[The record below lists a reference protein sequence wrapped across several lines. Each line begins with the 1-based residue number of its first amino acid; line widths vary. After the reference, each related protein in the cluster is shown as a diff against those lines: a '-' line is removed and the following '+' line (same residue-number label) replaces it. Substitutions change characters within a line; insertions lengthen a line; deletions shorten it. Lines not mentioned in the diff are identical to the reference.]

1 MWVIVFLSVWA
12 IVNKC
17 AFFVAL
23 QYQCWT
29 GPRDGLVHGDWSHHS
44 IYWGVNKHCTCRI
57 SFSKDVRKNTFR
69 ENLQQRS
76 KTQNSF
82 NTVTLCQMFHNLNFD
97 ILQCFFFLLL
107 FNLGSVGC
115 VLPSFSS
122 CFSHFN
128 PATKFCVDLW
138 QTVSESV
145 MWKLVSK
152 WPFCFCSAHSCR
164 LVTII

>member
-1 MWVIVFLSVWA
+1 MLI
-12 IVNKC
+12 
-17 AFFVAL
+17 
-23 QYQCWT
+23 
-29 GPRDGLVHGDWSHHS
+29 GPRDGLVHSDWSHHS

-57 SFSKDVRKNTFR
+57 SFSKDVWKNTCR

-97 ILQCFFFLLL
+97 ILQCFFFFYYYYF

-115 VLPSFSS
+115 VLPYFSS

-128 PATKFCVDLW
+128 PATKFSVWICGRLC
-138 QTVSESV
+138 QSV
-145 MWKLVSK
+145 MWKLVKQMAFLFLFSSQLQTHHHHSEISHF
-152 WPFCFCSAHSCR
+152 FCVCALHLAKSD
-164 LVTII
+164 